1 MASTEYTSTFS
12 GIKYLGSVEI
22 IRSLYNIHSSLRTD
36 VIGFAINKILQRYSR
51 SNLWQNNCETEIAK
65 LQAYVGRSPMSPWHQ
80 HYCDIHLTP
89 ERIIVNSKD
98 VNSEDGRC
106 VSRIFDHPLGNI
118 SVAAKDICIPNL
130 WCYVSKTSSFGQCS
144 DRHLFLFECIDE
156 LQSSKLHDV
165 NIRRFNNQPIPS
177 SRPLR
182 VELPPLHPH
191 STSAISTP
199 PALPSRR
206 TKPTTDDRYLKFV

>member
-36 VIGFAINKILQRYSR
+36 VIGFAINKILQRYNR
-51 SNLWQNNCETEIAK
+51 SNLWQNNCDTELTK

-89 ERIIVNSKD
+89 DRIIVNSK
-98 VNSEDGRC
+98 DGRC
-106 VSRIFDHPLGNI
+106 VSRIFDHSLGNI
-118 SVAAKDICIPNL
+118 SVAAKDICITNL
-130 WCYVSKTSSFGQCS
+130 WCYVSKFSTDGQSS
-144 DRHLFLFECIDE
+144 DRHLFLFECIDD
-156 LQSSKLHDV
+156 LQASKLHDV

-182 VELPPLHPH
+182 VELPPIRPH
-191 STSAISTP
+191 STSLISTP

-206 TKPTTDDRYLKFV
+206 TKPTTDERYLKFV

>member
-36 VIGFAINKILQRYSR
+36 VIGFAINKILKRYSR
-51 SNLWQNNCETEIAK
+51 SNLWQNNCETEITK
-65 LQAYVGRSPMSPWHQ
+65 LQAYVGRSPMSPWHE
-80 HYCDIHLTP
+80 HYCDLHLTP
-89 ERIIVNSKD
+89 DRIIVNSKD
-98 VNSEDGRC
+98 GRS

-118 SVAAKDICIPNL
+118 SVAAKDITIPSL
-130 WCYVSKTSSFGQCS
+130 WCYVSKSSSFGQSS

-165 NIRRFNNQPIPS
+165 NIKRFNNQPIPPL
-177 SRPLR
+177 RPLR
-182 VELPPLHPH
+182 VELPPLPPH
-191 STSAISTP
+191 STSVISSTP